1 MIICFTKS
9 MQLFK
14 NSGGGNTSS
23 YWPHYSSGKL
33 SYRLTAGLLLTN
45 FTITSPSD
53 CLRWTPPNTS
63 RFHPFFIPSV
73 SSAPVGRLSRLLRF
87 NGSRRHFLL
96 CLFNLSYSFRL
107 RLPVLVAAGFLVCHY
122 LFSWIPWIEINAE
135 LEEEDEEDADIELEV
150 EVEEEN
156 TDTEN

>member
-1 MIICFTKS
+1 MIICFTES

-23 YWPHYSSGKL
+23 YWPHYTGRKL
-33 SYRLTAGLLLTN
+33 SYRLTAGLLLTS

-63 RFHPFFIPSV
+63 LDLLV
-73 SSAPVGRLSRLLRF
+73 SAAPVGRLSKRLGF
-87 NGSRRHFLL
+87 NESRREVLL
-96 CLFNLSYSFRL
+96 SLFKLAYSFRF
-107 RLPVLVAAGFLVCHY
+107 RLPALIAAGFGVCY
-122 LFSWIPWIEINAE
+122 FFFSWIPWIEINAE
-135 LEEEDEEDADIELEV
+135 LEEEEEDEEEEDADIELEV
-150 EVEEEN
+150 EFEEEN

>member
-1 MIICFTKS
+1 MIIFTES

-23 YWPHYSSGKL
+23 YWPHYSGGKL
-33 SYRLTAGLLLTN
+33 SYRLTARLLLTT

-63 RFHPFFIPSV
+63 LDLLV
-73 SSAPVGRLSRLLRF
+73 SAAPVGRLSRLLGF
-87 NGSRRHFLL
+87 NESRRDFLL
-96 CLFNLSYSFRL
+96 GLFNLAYSWRI
-107 RLPVLVAAGFLVCHY
+107 RLPGLISAGFLVCR
-122 LFSWIPWIEINAE
+122 FFFDWIPWIEINAE
-135 LEEEDEEDADIELEV
+135 LEEEEEDEEEAVIELEV